1 MRCFIFVDKTTRGT
15 KPILI
20 IRRRKYFACLI
31 FVVEGDRRKIFTA
44 KISRSMVIQVYTHTH
59 THTHTLTAPPSAPR
73 NVEILL
79 TTNTSVS
86 LRWDPPEDLGERD
99 DFFYT
104 LIAIEESTMATKST
118 TTVEGNI
125 TTGVLQS
132 TLGYD
137 KNY

>member
-1 MRCFIFVDKTTRGT
+1 
-15 KPILI
+15 
-20 IRRRKYFACLI
+20 
-31 FVVEGDRRKIFTA
+31 
-44 KISRSMVIQVYTHTH
+44 MVMHVYTHTH
-59 THTHTLTAPPSAPR
+59 THSHTRTAPPSPPR

-86 LRWDPPEDLGERD
+86 LRWNRPEDLGERD
-99 DFFYT
+99 DIFYT

-118 TTVEGNI
+118 TTIEGNI

-132 TLGYD
+132 ILGYD

>member
-1 MRCFIFVDKTTRGT
+1 MIGEKNFAPNIFSIYGNASVH
-15 KPILI
+15 
-20 IRRRKYFACLI
+20 
-31 FVVEGDRRKIFTA
+31 
-44 KISRSMVIQVYTHTH
+44 THTH
-59 THTHTLTAPPSAPR
+59 THTHTHSHTHTAPPSAPK

-79 TTNTSVS
+79 PTNTSVS
-86 LRWDPPEDLGERD
+86 LRWNPPEDLGERD

-118 TTVEGNI
+118 TTIEGNI

-137 KNY
+137 KKY

>member
-1 MRCFIFVDKTTRGT
+1 
-15 KPILI
+15 
-20 IRRRKYFACLI
+20 
-31 FVVEGDRRKIFTA
+31 
-44 KISRSMVIQVYTHTH
+44 MVMQVYTHTH
-59 THTHTLTAPPSAPR
+59 SHTRTAPPSAPR

-86 LRWDPPEDLGERD
+86 LRWNPPEDLGERD

-118 TTVEGNI
+118 TTIEGNI

>member
-1 MRCFIFVDKTTRGT
+1 
-15 KPILI
+15 
-20 IRRRKYFACLI
+20 
-31 FVVEGDRRKIFTA
+31 
-44 KISRSMVIQVYTHTH
+44 MVMQVYTHTH
-59 THTHTLTAPPSAPR
+59 THTPTHTHSHTRTAPPSAPR

-79 TTNTSVS
+79 TTSTSVS

-104 LIAIEESTMATKST
+104 LTAIEESTMATKST

>member
-1 MRCFIFVDKTTRGT
+1 MEKFSAVKFSR
-15 KPILI
+15 LI

-31 FVVEGDRRKIFTA
+31 FVVEGDREKTFTA
-44 KISRSMVIQVYTHTH
+44 KISQSMVMQVYTHTH
-59 THTHTLTAPPSAPR
+59 TQTHTCTAPPSAPR

-86 LRWDPPEDLGERD
+86 LRWDPPEDLGERN

-104 LIAIEESTMATKST
+104 LIAIEESTMVTKST
-118 TTVEGNI
+118 TTIEGNI

-132 TLGYD
+132 TCTMLGCD